1 MPDNQDLHIS
11 TFDAMRFIDCE
22 MTAPERAALHQHLR
36 ECSDCQA
43 LVSETRERL
52 GDLHAIVS
60 RGEAT
65 SSDLLQAKDLL
76 EAKLLETTENRHKF
90 SWFPSGLLQRS
101 RSLRFALPAIMGAVL
116 LGVVGLRYWIDRS
129 GLQTVALLPNTK
141 LTPGAVRSVDLVD
154 LCHASDD
161 DDLDPAVPIP
171 TQMRVFYE
179 YGLSAT
185 ESKKN
190 FQVDYLINPQLG
202 GVDDVRNLWPQPY
215 NSPEWNARA
224 KDSLE
229 RHLHQMVCEK
239 KIELAD
245 AQREI
250 AVNWIDAYK
259 KYFHTSKPI

>member
-1 MPDNQDLHIS
+1 
-11 TFDAMRFIDCE
+11 MRFIDCE
-22 MTAPERAALHQHLR
+22 MTAPERAALHQHLL
-36 ECSDCQA
+36 ECRACEA
-43 LVSETRERL
+43 LVAETRERL
-52 GDLHAIVS
+52 KDLQVIAS
-60 RGEAT
+60 QGEA
-65 SSDLLQAKDLL
+65 SPSDHREARKLL
-76 EAKLLETTENRHKF
+76 EAKLIETTESRHKF

-101 RSLRFALPAIMGAVL
+101 RRLRFALPAVMGAVL
-116 LGVVGLRYWIDRS
+116 LGAVGLRYWIDRS
-129 GLQTVALLPNTK
+129 GLLTAALLPNTR
-141 LTPGAVRSVDLVD
+141 LTPGAVRSVDLVE
-154 LCHASDD
+154 LCRASDD

-215 NSPEWNARA
+215 NSPEWNAQA

-250 AVNWIDAYK
+250 AGNWIDAYK